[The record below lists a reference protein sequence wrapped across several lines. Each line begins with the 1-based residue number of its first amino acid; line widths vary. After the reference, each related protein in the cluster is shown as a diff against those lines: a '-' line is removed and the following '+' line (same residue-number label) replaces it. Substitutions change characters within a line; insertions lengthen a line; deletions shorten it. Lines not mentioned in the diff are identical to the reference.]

1 MAKYDIKYSCGHTG
15 RIELYGKTCVREGQ
29 IEYLEKYGNC
39 PDCYRKQVEK
49 DMNEFENKNNL
60 PKIVGVS
67 EKQIHYARKLRYE
80 LAANGSEN
88 IIDEFRSWYPN
99 SGRSIEEIEN
109 KAKER
114 PHSELGIGYYCV
126 LVSNASDII
135 DALR

>member
-15 RIELYGKTCVREGQ
+15 RIELFGKTCDRERK

-49 DMNEFENKNNL
+49 DMIEFENKYDL
-60 PKIVGVS
+60 PKIDGVS

-80 LAANGSEN
+80 LANGSEN

-99 SGRSIEEIEN
+99 SGRSIEEIGN

-114 PHSELGIGYYCV
+114 PRTELGIGYYCV

>member
-15 RIELYGKTCVREGQ
+15 RIELFGKTCDRERK

-49 DMNEFENKNNL
+49 DMIEFENKYDL
-60 PKIVGVS
+60 PKIDGVS

-80 LAANGSEN
+80 LANGSEN

-99 SGRSIEEIEN
+99 SGRSIEEIRN

-114 PHSELGIGYYCV
+114 PRTELGIGYYCV

-135 DALR
+135 DELR

>member
-15 RIELYGKTCVREGQ
+15 RIELFGKTCDRERK

-49 DMNEFENKNNL
+49 DMIEFENKYDL
-60 PKIVGVS
+60 PKIDGVS
-67 EKQIHYARKLRYE
+67 EKQIHYASKLRYE
-80 LAANGSEN
+80 LANGSEN

-99 SGRSIEEIEN
+99 SGRSIEEIGH

-114 PHSELGIGYYCV
+114 PRTELGIGYYCV